1 MQKVT
6 KYDIIVTQLA
16 EEEQN
21 CKNLTLYR
29 GHIEMLKKIKYLAT
43 AAAFSVC
50 VASVLS
56 FSVTADAAETSGTAM
71 LIGSMGDYA
80 QWGATADATYPPLSG
95 SQIATVTSDG
105 QYTVSFSVASGS
117 AAASKIDFLCLQ
129 LSDISSANYP
139 NLALTVDSVSID
151 GNVIDYKTSPEN
163 VNLSYNVAGSTNS
176 RIFFTVTN
184 GWGAKETEDIPSA
197 TTVSDNITVTFTVS
211 GTAGG
216 PVAVPTQETSSATP
230 EQGTAN
236 PSEQT
241 TTTTAVGNGNG
252 NGSQQQGVIT
262 TTATS
267 VDNSTTGDK
276 GVAGIIAAGVL
287 AACVAAASCIKRR

>member
-1 MQKVT
+1 MF
-6 KYDIIVTQLA
+6 
-16 EEEQN
+16 
-21 CKNLTLYR
+21 
-29 GHIEMLKKIKYLAT
+29 KKMKYLTA

-117 AAASKIDFLCLQ
+117 GPASKIDFLCLQ
-129 LSDISSANYP
+129 LADISSANYP

-151 GNVIDYKTSPEN
+151 GKAIDYKTSPEN

-197 TTVSDNITVTFTVS
+197 TTISDNITVTFTVS

-216 PVAVPTQETSSATP
+216 PVAIPTQETSASPKEGTTSATS
-230 EQGTAN
+230 QQAGTTAS
-236 PSEQT
+236 PTQT
-241 TTTTAVGNGNG
+241 PGGNGSPQSTGTTTAP
-252 NGSQQQGVIT
+252 
-262 TTATS
+262 AAS
-267 VDNSTTGDK
+267 VNNSSTGDR
-276 GVAGIIAAGVL
+276 GIAGIIAAGVL

>member
-1 MQKVT
+1 
-6 KYDIIVTQLA
+6 
-16 EEEQN
+16 
-21 CKNLTLYR
+21 
-29 GHIEMLKKIKYLAT
+29 MLKKMKYLTAT
-43 AAAFSVC
+43 AAFSVC

-117 AAASKIDFLCLQ
+117 GPASKIDFLCLQ
-129 LSDISSANYP
+129 LADISSANYP

-151 GNVIDYKTSPEN
+151 GKAIDYKTSPEN

-197 TTVSDNITVTFTVS
+197 TTVSDNITVTFAVS

-216 PVAVPTQETSSATP
+216 PVAIPTQETSASPEEGTTSAVS
-230 EQGTAN
+230 QQAG
-236 PSEQT
+236 
-241 TTTTAVGNGNG
+241 TTASPTQTPDGNGNGNG
-252 NGSQQQGVIT
+252 NGSPQSTGT
-262 TTATS
+262 TTAPAAS
-267 VDNSTTGDK
+267 VNNSSTGDK
-276 GVAGIIAAGVL
+276 GIAGIIAAGVL